1 MSKGKRLL
9 VLCLVLV
16 LLVGTLSAVVI
27 LKKNE
32 TDEESSSTSLSSTYG
47 VILENEENTL
57 KSIAVKNKTDEYTLL
72 LKKETKESSDE
83 SGEPE
88 ETLTWYIEGHED
100 WTLNSTSIS
109 NLVGIGTQL
118 NASALVN
125 EDASNVDLAEFGLET
140 PVAIVT

>member
-83 SGEPE
+83 SGEPR
-88 ETLTWYIEGHED
+88 
-100 WTLNSTSIS
+100 
-109 NLVGIGTQL
+109 
-118 NASALVN
+118 
-125 EDASNVDLAEFGLET
+125 
-140 PVAIVT
+140 